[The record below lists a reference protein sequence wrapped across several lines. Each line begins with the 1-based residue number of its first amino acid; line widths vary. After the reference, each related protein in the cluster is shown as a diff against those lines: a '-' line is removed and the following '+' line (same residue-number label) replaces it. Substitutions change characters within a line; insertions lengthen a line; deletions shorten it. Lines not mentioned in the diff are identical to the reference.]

1 MDARAAWRALGV
13 FWAVVLAGGIG
24 TVGVLHWL
32 GAPEGPA
39 RLASPQPA
47 PRAAAPAARA
57 AGSPAAPSPEA
68 GSPRAVSPAAG
79 SLAAG
84 PDAAPLPAAAA
95 RAGAPSP
102 ASPGREELAAALPL
116 PAPPLPEP
124 PLAGTPLPAPQG
136 GVLAAPLPPP
146 AALPEPAPPPE
157 APPPPPLPEPGLAG
171 RGGPVIAAPRPA
183 LLEESPHGPLPRI
196 GPGGAEPR
204 TAYARPFDA
213 ADARPRIAL
222 VIGGFGGAGLR
233 AEEALRRLPP
243 AATLAI
249 SPLAL
254 RPDLLLEPARRRG
267 MEVVLALPLES
278 PGDLPAGH
286 LLRAS
291 LPPGENLER
300 LHRAMGRF
308 AGYAGVVGALGAQRG
323 ERFLASPEALA
334 VVQEEVRARG
344 LYYVDPRPGAT
355 ALAWHAAADL
365 LLDELPTR
373 GEVEHRL
380 SQLESLAQ
388 RHGRAVG
395 LAAEPTPLLVDRI
408 AAWAAG
414 LEARG
419 LVLAPA
425 SAVLHAPDNTPI
437 PSASR

>member
-1 MDARAAWRALGV
+1 MRGMDARFAWRALGV
-13 FWAVVLAGGIG
+13 FWGVILAGAAG
-24 TVGVLHWL
+24 TVGTLHWL
-32 GAPEGPA
+32 GAPEGAP
-39 RLASPQPA
+39 RLAAPQP
-47 PRAAAPAARA
+47 PHRAAAAVAP
-57 AGSPAAPSPEA
+57 GGPAPSDP
-68 GSPRAVSPAAG
+68 
-79 SLAAG
+79 
-84 PDAAPLPAAAA
+84 
-95 RAGAPSP
+95 APSGP
-102 ASPGREELAAALPL
+102 VPFSPSMPPSSPGLVAPAPPSSVTAGVAPGLPVAPPL
-116 PAPPLPEP
+116 PAPPGP
-124 PLAGTPLPAPQG
+124 PLPAPQE
-136 GVLAAPLPPP
+136 GVLATPLPPP

-157 APPPPPLPEPGLAG
+157 APPPPPLPEPSPAG

-196 GPGGAEPR
+196 GPDGAEPR
-204 TAYARPFDA
+204 TAYARPFDRT
-213 ADARPRIAL
+213 DTRPRIAL

-243 AATLAI
+243 AATLAL

-267 MEVVLALPLES
+267 LEVVLALPLES
-278 PGDLPAGH
+278 PGDLPAEH

-323 ERFLASPEALA
+323 ERFLVSPDALA

-344 LYYVDPRPGAT
+344 LYYLDPRPGAT

-380 SQLESLAQ
+380 AQLERLAL

-395 LAAEPTPLLVDRI
+395 LAAEPAPLLVDSI

-425 SAVLHAPDNTPI
+425 SAVLRPSESTPI